1 MKHLFH
7 IHTISLK
14 SISLKKSPWFR
25 LTLNC
30 ILIFSSPR
38 VLCKT
43 SSSPELETPPSPF
56 YHQNYSEIYIML
68 FFSCNIFPSFYFTI
82 INPELKFS
90 SQFLRNV
97 DRFLKEPSL
106 RNFKITGNTSHV
118 AILDI
123 QTNHFIWFKT
133 PDSSTVLK
141 YIGFPSTFSKLELS
155 QRRLK
160 SFLGQPAL
168 QTDHPWDTG
177 GATAL
182 IHRTQISH
190 KSWCWAALKC

>member
-43 SSSPELETPPSPF
+43 SSSPELETPPFPF
-56 YHQNYSEIYIML
+56 CHQNYSEIYIML
-68 FFSCNIFPSFYFTI
+68 FFLATFFLLSTSHYILYYKSWAQIFLSIF
-82 INPELKFS
+82 EKCWEVLK
-90 SQFLRNV
+90 RI
-97 DRFLKEPSL
+97 
-106 RNFKITGNTSHV
+106 FKITGNTSHV

-141 YIGFPSTFSKLELS
+141 YIGFPSIFSKLELS

-190 KSWCWAALKC
+190 KPWCWAAQKS

>member
-1 MKHLFH
+1 MQDLF
-7 IHTISLK
+7 
-14 SISLKKSPWFR
+14 
-25 LTLNC
+25 LTRTGDSSFP
-30 ILIFSSPR
+30 IFSSK
-38 VLCKT
+38 L
-43 SSSPELETPPSPF
+43 F
-56 YHQNYSEIYIML
+56 WNIYNVI
-68 FFSCNIFPSFYFTI
+68 FFLQHFSFFLLLTIFSIT
-82 INPELKFS
+82 NPELKFS
-90 SQFLRNV
+90 SPFLRNV
-97 DRFLKEPSL
+97 ERFLKEPL
-106 RNFKITGNTSHV
+106 RNLLNTSHV

-141 YIGFPSTFSKLELS
+141 YIGFPSIFSKVELS
-155 QRRLK
+155 QHRLK

-190 KSWCWAALKC
+190 KSWCWAALKS